1 MPAFRRGNDVNQA
14 YGTSRGRADG
24 RLNCALIDSHSA
36 LSSRRGSYRAIFL
49 AAILGTSPS
58 RITEPSGSISSAL
71 K

>member
-24 RLNCALIDSHSA
+24 RLKCSLIDSHSA
-36 LSSRRGSYRAIFL
+36 LSSRRGSYRAIFGCDTGHL
-49 AAILGTSPS
+49 PVKDNGAIGFDL
-58 RITEPSGSISSAL
+58 SAL